1 MNVALFFTLFAFS
14 YEALTFNLDVYETS
28 NASLSLNG
36 NSTSLNYFYA
46 EIQIG
51 SQRQKQSLIIDTG
64 SFITAIPCEPY
75 CKQCGSHMNKR
86 YNMSQSNKSKVIRCD
101 NNKTS
106 IQCKNELKGK
116 CNENKECGFINA
128 YGEGSSI
135 SGIFFNDTI
144 YINNT
149 NSVDITLGCIRK
161 ENKLFLHQL
170 ADGIIGL
177 SPSDMSFTNLLFKSK
192 GITYNTF
199 SLCLSNI
206 NKGMISFGDEIKV
219 EGNSIIPFYGTDFYR
234 ININEILIEKDI
246 MKVDSMGII
255 DSGTTLTYLPKKL
268 FNRLYMYITSFC
280 SAIDKCLGDDYINKD
295 RGICY
300 IPKHHVTYK
309 QFIES
314 FPVIEFALEGNTTFN
329 WYPNNYM
336 IRNNNNKKAIEFC
349 ISINSWNQ
357 NEILL
362 GTGWMH
368 NHKFN
373 FDLEKRAIVFHRSN
387 CGIKE
392 DSMLSESYIVEDKYF
407 ENYDNRINQKI
418 AIMIIVFVIFS
429 ISFTLIKL
437 NKKENIKQN

>member
-1 MNVALFFTLFAFS
+1 MNVALFFTLFTLS
-14 YEALTFNLDVYETS
+14 YASLTFNLNVYETS

-51 SQRQKQSLIIDTG
+51 SQRHKQSLIIDTG

-75 CKQCGSHMNKR
+75 CKKCGGHMNKR
-86 YNMSQSNKSKVIRCD
+86 YNISQSNKSKVVRCD
-101 NNKTS
+101 NNNT
-106 IQCKNELKGK
+106 ITQCTNELKGK

-135 SGIFFNDTI
+135 SGIFFNDSI

-149 NSVDITLGCIRK
+149 NSVEITLGCIK
-161 ENKLFLHQL
+161 NENKLFLHQL

-199 SLCLSNI
+199 SLCLNNI
-206 NKGMISFGDEIKV
+206 NKGTISFGDEIKV

-234 ININEILIEKDI
+234 ININDIIIEKDI

-280 SAIDKCLGDDYINKD
+280 SSIDKCLGDDYINKD

-314 FPVIEFALEGNTTFN
+314 FPVIDFSLEGNTTFQ

-336 IRNNNNKKAIEFC
+336 IRNYNNKKAIEFC

-368 NHKFN
+368 NNKFS

-387 CGIKE
+387 CGINE
-392 DSMLSESYIVEDKYF
+392 DSMLSESYIIEDEYF
-407 ENYDNRINQKI
+407 ENLDKRINQKVYIMVI
-418 AIMIIVFVIFS
+418 AFIIFCIIFS
-429 ISFTLIKL
+429 FIQM
-437 NKKENIKQN
+437 NKKEDIKKN